1 VKKIIFFILIQACLF
16 TACRVL
22 TSATSI
28 APAQSFVLGEG
39 KHGSYTAQVKN
50 ASNSEVEVFQNQ
62 DNQQTSLGL
71 LKPGEQTTYQVSANT
86 MVIFKNLGKRQATLN
101 IRLNGDTSLS
111 MGYRAN
117 Q

>member
-1 VKKIIFFILIQACLF
+1 VKKNLFFILIQVWLF

-22 TSATSI
+22 TSATFI
-28 APAQSFVLGEG
+28 DPAQSFVLGEG

-50 ASNSEVEVFQNQ
+50 AGNSAVEVFQSQ

-71 LKPGEQTTYQVSANT
+71 LKSGEQTTYEVRANT
-86 MVIFKNLGKRQATLN
+86 MVIFKNLGKKPATLK

-117 Q
+117 